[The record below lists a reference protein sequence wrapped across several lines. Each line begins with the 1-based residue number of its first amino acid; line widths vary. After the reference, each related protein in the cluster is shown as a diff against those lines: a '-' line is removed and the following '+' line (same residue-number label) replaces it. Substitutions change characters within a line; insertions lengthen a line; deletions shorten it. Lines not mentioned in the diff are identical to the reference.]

1 MVENKTVWNQACRKG
16 CLGMNCVYKG
26 WGKSQPISPPF
37 GHKAGLPPSK
47 KYLLVRQ
54 PLLSSKEDEPQNS
67 IKHYEDDE
75 DNRCKC
81 EKSGDKHCGKITF
94 LQIHLIIMLVQFFL
108 RFLFR
113 KTLLKIIQQLASSW
127 ISPARA
133 SPWSDNGMLQS
144 VRVSAH
150 GTPEPQSYTSRYNTY
165 NVCGTC
171 SLQAG

>member
-1 MVENKTVWNQACRKG
+1 MGA
-16 CLGMNCVYKG
+16 
-26 WGKSQPISPPF
+26 KSQPISPPF

-75 DNRCKC
+75 DNRCEC

-113 KTLLKIIQQLASSW
+113 KTLLKIIQQLASS
-127 ISPARA
+127 
-133 SPWSDNGMLQS
+133 
-144 VRVSAH
+144 
-150 GTPEPQSYTSRYNTY
+150 
-165 NVCGTC
+165 
-171 SLQAG
+171 